1 MKLFKSLPFLLFLLC
16 SCATFAQVQVTG
28 TIVDAKNT
36 PIIGATISLKN
47 TANTFEKLT
56 DNSGQFEINAP
67 SGNYNFE
74 VRYLG
79 FQAYKNTIEVSEG
92 TPLDI
97 GTITLAEGTEQLQ
110 SVEVVGRARTD
121 YNSDYSFSS
130 TKVAIKNREL
140 PQAVSTITKEL
151 MNDRQT
157 FQIADAIK
165 TSSSV
170 THTGFYN
177 HFNIR
182 GIIQAEDGQLINGM
196 RTRQYYFL
204 QPITSHIERAEVIKG
219 PSSVTFSSVDP
230 GGSVN
235 LVTKKPLK
243 EKRSEVSAT
252 VGSFG
257 TLRATADFTGSV
269 NDSET
274 LLYRFNAAIQEARSF
289 RDLVQNNQ
297 FLLAP
302 SITFIPNETTAL
314 NVEMIYS
321 NGVGNLDRGQ
331 PLFGAINGEFD
342 LNSTDISTNVGAA
355 NDFYASKEFM
365 VISNFSKEITDNL
378 GFNASYMKQTWE
390 EDLAEHRVAGSAAID
405 IAGNSIPTLAEL
417 RYTERQQFWVTDNY
431 SAFIN
436 YDIEND
442 NITNKFLAGYDG
454 SRWERTLGG
463 VSNGARRY
471 RRLDGRATSF
481 DPAEADQFETIEID
495 GVIAPRPNVAH
506 FDLANPNNTARETS
520 NYITSEFAIPANLT
534 TANGI
539 YIQNQF
545 KIGKF
550 SALLNLRYD
559 WYEDIFDY
567 DSNNEESFK
576 NEAFIPRIGV
586 TYEATKTISVYGSYV
601 AGFQPQSNT
610 TTLSPATEEFF
621 WGFSREGLPPSP
633 ASFDPLESDN
643 IEFGAKGEFLGGK
656 LTMNA
661 AVYQITQKNLLQQ
674 DPNDESLLTERGEQ
688 RSRGFEWD
696 LNGYILPNLQVSA
709 SYAFIDAE
717 IIEDDDPA
725 LIGERI
731 GGAPEHSA
739 NFWGRYDFTHG
750 ALKNIG
756 VGLGTVY
763 RGDRLSW
770 YGDRIELPSYT
781 VFDAAV
787 YYRPT
792 GVDMQI
798 ALKLN
803 NLFDENYWNGAL
815 NATRLFPGAPRN
827 VLLTTTYK
835 F

>member
-1 MKLFKSLPFLLFLLC
+1 MKLFKLVPKLLFLLF
-16 SCATFAQVQVTG
+16 SYATFAQVQVTG
-28 TIVDAKNT
+28 TIVDTQNI
-36 PIIGATISLKN
+36 PIVGASISLKN
-47 TANTFEKLT
+47 KANTFGKLT
-56 DNSGQFEINAP
+56 DNSGQFEIDAP
-67 SGNYNFE
+67 SGTYTIE
-74 VRYLG
+74 IRYLG
-79 FQAYKNTIEVSEG
+79 FQPYKNTVETGNSATYDLE
-92 TPLDI
+92 
-97 GTITLAEGTEQLQ
+97 TIQLEEGTEQLQ
-110 SVEVVGRARTD
+110 SVEIVGRPRTD

-130 TKVAIKNREL
+130 TKIAIKNKEL

-151 MNDRQT
+151 INDRQA

-165 TSSSV
+165 TASSV

-243 EKRSEVSAT
+243 EKRNEVSAT

-257 TLRATADFTGSV
+257 TLRATADFTGPL
-269 NDSET
+269 NDSGT
-274 LLYRFNAAIQEARSF
+274 LLYRFNTAVQEARSF
-289 RDLVQNNQ
+289 RDLVENNQ
-297 FLLAP
+297 FLIAP
-302 SITFIPNETTAL
+302 SITFLPNNTTAL

-331 PLFGAINGEFD
+331 PLFGAINGQFD
-342 LNSTDISTNVGAA
+342 LNSTDITTNVAAA

-365 VISNFSKEITDNL
+365 VISNFSKQITDDI
-378 GFNASYMKQTWE
+378 GFNASYMKQTWK
-390 EDLAEHRVAGSAAID
+390 EDLAEHRVAGSAAVDID
-405 IAGNSIPTLAEL
+405 GNAIPTLAEL
-417 RYTERQQFWVTDNY
+417 RYTERQQFWITDNY
-431 SAFIN
+431 TAYIN
-436 YDIEND
+436 FDLEND
-442 NITNKFLAGYDG
+442 TFTNKLLVGYDG
-454 SRWERTLGG
+454 SRWERTVGG
-463 VSNGARRY
+463 ASNGARRY
-471 RRLDGRATSF
+471 RRLNGTATSF

-495 GVIAPRPNVAH
+495 GITAPRPNITH

-520 NYITSEFAIPANLT
+520 GYITSEFAIPANLT
-534 TANGI
+534 TSNGI

-559 WYEDIFDY
+559 WYEDIFNY
-567 DSNNEESFK
+567 ESNNEQSYK
-576 NEAFIPRIGV
+576 NEAFIPRIGL
-586 TYEATKTISVYGSYV
+586 TYEATDAISVYASYV
-601 AGFQPQSNT
+601 EGFQPQSNT
-610 TTLSPATEEFF
+610 VTLSPATETFF
-621 WGFSREGLPPSP
+621 WADSP
-633 ASFDPLESDN
+633 ASFDPLESNN
-643 IEFGAKGEFLGGK
+643 IEFGSKGEFLGGK
-656 LTMNA
+656 LTVNA

-674 DPNDESLLTERGEQ
+674 DPNDESVLTERGEQ
-688 RSRGFEWD
+688 RSRGFEID
-696 LNGYILPNLQVSA
+696 VNGYVLPNLQLSA

-717 IIEDDDPA
+717 IIEDDDPT

-739 NFWGRYDFTHG
+739 NFWGRYDFMSGT
-750 ALKNIG
+750 LKNIG
-756 VGLGTVY
+756 VGLGMEY

-770 YGDRIELPSYT
+770 YGDRIVLPSYT
-781 VFDAAV
+781 VFDAAL

-792 GVDMQI
+792 GIDMQI

-803 NLFDENYWNGAL
+803 NLFDETYWNGAL
-815 NATRLFPGAPRN
+815 NATRVFPGAPRN

>member
-1 MKLFKSLPFLLFLLC
+1 MNIKSLPTLVVLLL
-16 SCATFAQVQVTG
+16 SVVTFAQVQITG
-28 TIVDAKNT
+28 TVIDNQNI
-36 PIIGATISLKN
+36 PITGATVSIKS
-47 TANTFEKLT
+47 TANTYGKLT
-56 DNSGQFEINAP
+56 DGSGKFEISAP
-67 SGNYNFE
+67 AGNYTIE

-79 FQAYKNTIEVSEG
+79 FQSYKNTFEVAEG
-92 TPLDI
+92 ASFDA
-97 GTITLAEGTEQLQ
+97 GTITLEEGTEQLQ
-110 SVEVVGRARTD
+110 SVEVIGRPRTD

-130 TKVAIKNREL
+130 TKVAIKNKEL

-151 MNDRQT
+151 FNDRQA
-157 FQIADAIK
+157 FQIADAVK
-165 TSSSV
+165 TASSV
-170 THTGFYN
+170 SHTGFYN

-182 GIIQAEDGQLINGM
+182 GLIQAEDGQLINGL

-243 EKRSEVSAT
+243 ESRNEVSAT
-252 VGSFG
+252 AGSFG
-257 TLRATADFTGSV
+257 TLRATVDFTGPL
-269 NDSET
+269 NDSGT
-274 LLYRFNAAIQEARSF
+274 LLYRFNAAVQEARSF

-297 FLLAP
+297 FLITP
-302 SITFIPNETTAL
+302 SITFLPNSTTAL

-321 NGVGNLDRGQ
+321 SGVGNLDRGQ

-365 VISNFSKEITDNL
+365 VISNFSKEITENI
-378 GFNASYMKQTWE
+378 GFNASYMKQTWD
-390 EDLAEHRVAGSAAID
+390 EDLAEHRVAGSAAVD
-405 IAGNSIPTLAEL
+405 IAGNAIPTLAEL
-417 RYTERQQFWVTDNY
+417 RYTERKQFWITDNY
-431 SAFIN
+431 TAYIN
-436 YDIEND
+436 FDLEND
-442 NITNKFLAGYDG
+442 TFTNKILVGYDG
-454 SRWERTLGG
+454 SRWERTIGG
-463 VSNGARRY
+463 SSNGARRY
-471 RRLDGRATSF
+471 RRLDGTATSF
-481 DPAEADQFETIEID
+481 DPAEADQFETIDIN
-495 GVIAPRPNVAH
+495 GVTAPRPNVDH
-506 FDLANPNNTARETS
+506 FNLADPNNTARETS
-520 NYITSEFAIPANLT
+520 GYIISEFAIPANLT
-534 TANGI
+534 TSDGI

-545 KIGKF
+545 KMGKF

-567 DSNNEESFK
+567 ESNDEQSFK
-576 NEAFIPRIGV
+576 NEAFIPRIGL
-586 TYEATKTISVYGSYV
+586 TYEATKNVSVYGSYIQ
-601 AGFQPQSNT
+601 GFQPQSNT
-610 TTLSPATEEFF
+610 VTLSPFTGDFF
-621 WGFSREGLPPSP
+621 FAGTP
-633 ASFDPLESDN
+633 ASFDPLESNN
-643 IEFGAKGEFLGGK
+643 IEFGAKGEFFNGK

-661 AVYQITQKNLLQQ
+661 SIYQITQKNLLLQ
-674 DPNDESLLTERGEQ
+674 DPNDESVLVERGEQ

-696 LNGYILPNLQVSA
+696 LNGYILPNFQVSA

-717 IIEDDDPA
+717 IVEDDDPA
-725 LIGERI
+725 LVGERI

-739 NFWGRYDFTHG
+739 NFWGRYDFMRG

-756 VGLGTVY
+756 VGLGMEY
-763 RGDRLSW
+763 RGDRFSW
-770 YGDRIELPSYT
+770 FGDRLELPSYT

-792 GVDMQI
+792 GIDMQI

-803 NLFDENYWNGAL
+803 NLFDETYWTGAL

>member
-1 MKLFKSLPFLLFLLC
+1 MKILNSLFTITLALLSYVSL
-16 SCATFAQVQVTG
+16 AQVQVTG
-28 TIVDAKNT
+28 TVIDNQDIPVT
-36 PIIGATISLKN
+36 GATVLLKS
-47 TANTFEKLT
+47 TANTFGKLT
-56 DNSGQFEINAP
+56 NNKGQFEAEIP
-67 SGNYNFE
+67 SGSYTIE

-79 FQAYKNTIEVSEG
+79 FQVYRKNIETGNG
-92 TPLDI
+92 TTFDI
-97 GTITLAEGTEQLQ
+97 GIIRLEEGTEQLQ
-110 SVEVVGRARTD
+110 NVEVIGRARTD

-130 TKVAIKNREL
+130 TKVAIKNKEL

-151 MNDRQT
+151 MNDRQA

-182 GIIQAEDGQLINGM
+182 GIIQAEDGQLINGL

-243 EKRSEVSAT
+243 EKRREVSAT
-252 VGSFG
+252 TGSFG
-257 TLRATADFTGSV
+257 TLRATADFTGPLNESG
-269 NDSET
+269 T
-274 LLYRFNAAIQEARSF
+274 LLYRLNGAVQEARSF
-289 RDLVQNNQ
+289 RDLVENNQ

-302 SITFIPNETTAL
+302 SITFLPNNTTAL

-321 NGVGNLDRGQ
+321 NGKGNLDRGQ
-331 PLFGAINGEFD
+331 PLFGAINGNFD
-342 LNSTDISTNVGAA
+342 LNSTKINTNVAAA
-355 NDFYASKEFM
+355 NDFYTSKEFM
-365 VISNFSKEITDNL
+365 VLSNFSKEITDHI
-378 GFNASYMKQTWE
+378 GFNASYMKQTWD
-390 EDLAEHRVAGSAAID
+390 EDLAEHRVAGAAAVD
-405 IAGNSIPTLAEL
+405 IEGNAIPTLAEL
-417 RYTERQQFWVTDNY
+417 RYVERQQFWITDNY
-431 SAFIN
+431 TAYLNF
-436 YDIEND
+436 DFEND
-442 NITNKFLAGYDG
+442 SFSNKLLVGYDG
-454 SRWERTLGG
+454 SRWERTIGG
-463 VSNGARRY
+463 SSNGARRY
-471 RRLDGRATSF
+471 RRLNGTATSF
-481 DPAEADQFETIEID
+481 NPEEADQFETIDID
-495 GVIAPRPNVAH
+495 GVIAPNPNVSH
-506 FDLANPNNTARETS
+506 FDLADPNNTSRETS
-520 NYITSEFAIPANLT
+520 GYITSEFAIPANLT
-534 TANGI
+534 TSNGI

-567 DSNNEESFK
+567 ESDSEQSYK

-586 TYEATKTISVYGSYV
+586 TYEATDQISVYASYV
-601 AGFQPQSNT
+601 EGFQPQSNT
-610 TTLSPATEEFF
+610 VTLSPFTEDFF
-621 WGFSREGLPPSP
+621 FAGSP
-633 ASFDPLESDN
+633 ASFDPLESNN

-656 LTMNA
+656 MTVNA
-661 AVYQITQKNLLQQ
+661 SVYQITQKNLLQQ
-674 DPNDESLLTERGEQ
+674 DPNEESILTERGEQ
-688 RSRGFEWD
+688 RSKGFEWD
-696 LNGYILPNLQVSA
+696 LSGYVMPNLQLSA
-709 SYAFIDAE
+709 SYAYIDAE

-725 LIGERI
+725 LVGERI

-750 ALKNIG
+750 VLKNM
-756 VGLGTVY
+756 GLGLGMEY

-770 YGDRIELPSYT
+770 YGDRLTLPSYT

-792 GVDMQI
+792 GIDMQI
-798 ALKLN
+798 AIKLN
-803 NLFDENYWNGAL
+803 NLFDETYWNGAL

>member
-1 MKLFKSLPFLLFLLC
+1 MNLFKLLPILLFLLF
-16 SCATFAQVQVTG
+16 SYVTFAQVQVTG
-28 TIVDAKNT
+28 TIVDTQNI
-36 PIIGATISLKN
+36 PIVGASISLKN
-47 TANTFEKLT
+47 KANTFGKLT

-67 SGNYNFE
+67 SGIYTIE

-79 FQAYKNTIEVSEG
+79 FQPYKSVVETGNGSTYDIRTVQLEEG
-92 TPLDI
+92 
-97 GTITLAEGTEQLQ
+97 AEQLQ
-110 SVEVVGRARTD
+110 TVEIVGRPRTD

-130 TKVAIKNREL
+130 TKIAIKNKEL

-151 MNDRQT
+151 INDRQA

-165 TSSSV
+165 TASSV

-182 GIIQAEDGQLINGM
+182 GIIQAEDGQLINGF

-243 EKRSEVSAT
+243 EKRNEVSAT

-257 TLRATADFTGSV
+257 TLRATADFTGPL
-269 NDSET
+269 NDSGT
-274 LLYRFNAAIQEARSF
+274 LLYRFNTAIQEARSF
-289 RDLVQNNQ
+289 RDLVENNQ
-297 FLLAP
+297 FLIAP
-302 SITFIPNETTAL
+302 SITFLPNNTTAL

-331 PLFGAINGEFD
+331 PLFGAINGQFD
-342 LNSTDISTNVGAA
+342 LNSTDITTNVAAA

-365 VISNFSKEITDNL
+365 VISNFSKQITDDI
-378 GFNASYMKQTWE
+378 GFNASYMKQTWK
-390 EDLAEHRVAGSAAID
+390 EDLAEHRVAGSAAVDID
-405 IAGNSIPTLAEL
+405 GNAIPTLAEL
-417 RYTERQQFWVTDNY
+417 RYTERQQFWITDNY
-431 SAFIN
+431 TAYIN
-436 YDIEND
+436 FDLEND
-442 NITNKFLAGYDG
+442 TFTNKLLVGYDG
-454 SRWERTLGG
+454 SRWERTVGG
-463 VSNGARRY
+463 ASNGARRY
-471 RRLDGRATSF
+471 RRLNGTATSF

-495 GVIAPRPNVAH
+495 GITAPRPNVTH

-520 NYITSEFAIPANLT
+520 GYITSEFAIPANLT
-534 TANGI
+534 TSNGI

-567 DSNNEESFK
+567 KSNNEQSFK
-576 NEAFIPRIGV
+576 NEAFIPRIGL
-586 TYEATKTISVYGSYV
+586 TYEATKAISVYASYV
-601 AGFQPQSNT
+601 EGFQPQSNT
-610 TTLSPATEEFF
+610 VTLSPATEDFF
-621 WGFSREGLPPSP
+621 WAGSP
-633 ASFDPLESDN
+633 ASFDPLESNN
-643 IEFGAKGEFLGGK
+643 IEFGSKGEFLGGK
-656 LTMNA
+656 LTVNA

-674 DPNDESLLTERGEQ
+674 DPNDETVLTERGEQ

-696 LNGYILPNLQVSA
+696 LTGYVLPNLQLSA

-717 IIEDDDPA
+717 IIEDDDPT

-739 NFWGRYDFTHG
+739 NFWGRYDFMQG
-750 ALKNIG
+750 SLKNVG
-756 VGLGTVY
+756 VGLGMIY

-770 YGDRIELPSYT
+770 YGDRIVLPSYT

-792 GVDMQI
+792 GMDMQI

-803 NLFDENYWNGAL
+803 NLFDETYWNGAL
-815 NATRLFPGAPRN
+815 NATRVFPGAPRN

>member
-1 MKLFKSLPFLLFLLC
+1 MNIFKSLIIIALVFI
-16 SCATFAQVQVTG
+16 SYASFAQVQITG
-28 TIVDAKNT
+28 TIVDNQNIPITGATVSIKNT
-36 PIIGATISLKN
+36 V
-47 TANTFEKLT
+47 NTFGKLT
-56 DNSGQFEINAP
+56 NGSGQFEIEAP
-67 SGNYNFE
+67 LGTYDIE

-79 FQAYKNTIEVSEG
+79 FQAYKNIIETGGG
-92 TPLDI
+92 TTFDI
-97 GTITLAEGTEQLQ
+97 GTIQLEEGTEQLQ
-110 SVEVVGRARTD
+110 SVEIVGRPRTD

-151 MNDRQT
+151 INDRQA

-165 TSSSV
+165 NSSSV

-243 EKRSEVSAT
+243 EKRNEVSAT

-257 TLRATADFTGSV
+257 TLRATADFTGPL
-269 NDSET
+269 NDSGT
-274 LLYRFNAAIQEARSF
+274 LLYRFNTAVQEARSF

-297 FLLAP
+297 FLITP
-302 SITFIPNETTAL
+302 TITFLPNSTTAL

-321 NGVGNLDRGQ
+321 SGVGNLDRGQ
-331 PLFGAINGEFD
+331 PIFGAINGQFD

-355 NDFYASKEFM
+355 NDFYSSKEFM
-365 VISNFSKEITDNL
+365 VISNFSKEITDNI

-390 EDLAEHRVAGSAAID
+390 EDLAEHRAAGSGAVDID
-405 IAGNSIPTLAEL
+405 GNLIPTLAEL
-417 RYTERQQFWVTDNY
+417 RYAERQQFWITDNY
-431 SAFIN
+431 TAYIN
-436 YDIEND
+436 FDLEND
-442 NITNKFLAGYDG
+442 KLTNKLLVGYDG
-454 SRWERTLGG
+454 SRWERTIGG
-463 VSNGARRY
+463 ASNGARRY
-471 RRLDGRATSF
+471 RRLNGTATSF
-481 DPAEADQFETIEID
+481 DPNEADQFETIDID
-495 GVIAPRPNVAH
+495 GVTAPRPNVDH
-506 FDLANPNNTARETS
+506 FDLVDPNNTARETS
-520 NYITSEFAIPANLT
+520 GYITSEFAIPANLT
-534 TANGI
+534 TSNGV

-567 DSNNEESFK
+567 KSNNERSFK
-576 NEAFIPRIGV
+576 NEAFIPRIGL
-586 TYEATKTISVYGSYV
+586 TYEATETISVYGSYV
-601 AGFQPQSNT
+601 EGFQPQSNT
-610 TTLSPATEEFF
+610 VTLSPATEDFF
-621 WGFSREGLPPSP
+621 WADSP
-633 ASFDPLESDN
+633 ANFDPLESNN
-643 IEFGAKGEFLGGK
+643 IEFGVKGEFLARK
-656 LTMNA
+656 LIVNA
-661 AVYQITQKNLLQQ
+661 AAYQITQKNLLQQ
-674 DPNDESLLTERGEQ
+674 DPNDESILTERGEQ

-696 LNGYILPNLQVSA
+696 LTGYVLPNFQLSA
-709 SYAFIDAE
+709 SYAFIEAE
-717 IIEDDDPA
+717 IIEDDNPA

-739 NFWGRYDFTHG
+739 NFWGRYDFMHG

-756 VGLGTVY
+756 VGLGMVY

-770 YGDRIELPSYT
+770 YGDRIVLPSYT

-787 YYRPT
+787 YYRPS

-803 NLFDENYWNGAL
+803 NLFDETYWNGAL

>member
-1 MKLFKSLPFLLFLLC
+1 MKILNSLFTITLALLSYVSL
-16 SCATFAQVQVTG
+16 AQVQVTG
-28 TIVDAKNT
+28 TVIDNQDIPVT
-36 PIIGATISLKN
+36 GATVLLKSI
-47 TANTFEKLT
+47 ANTFGKLT
-56 DNSGQFEINAP
+56 NNKGQFEAEIP
-67 SGNYNFE
+67 SGSYTIE

-79 FQAYKNTIEVSEG
+79 FQVYRKNIETGNG
-92 TPLDI
+92 TTFDI
-97 GTITLAEGTEQLQ
+97 GIIRLEEGTEQLQ
-110 SVEVVGRARTD
+110 NVEVIGRARTD

-130 TKVAIKNREL
+130 TKVAIKNKEL

-151 MNDRQT
+151 MNDRQA

-182 GIIQAEDGQLINGM
+182 GIIQAEDGQLINGL

-243 EKRSEVSAT
+243 EKRREVSAT
-252 VGSFG
+252 TGSFG
-257 TLRATADFTGSV
+257 TLRATADFTGPLNESG
-269 NDSET
+269 T
-274 LLYRFNAAIQEARSF
+274 LLYRLNGAVQEARSF
-289 RDLVQNNQ
+289 RDLVENNQ

-302 SITFIPNETTAL
+302 SITFLPNNTTAL

-321 NGVGNLDRGQ
+321 NGKGNLDRGQ
-331 PLFGAINGEFD
+331 PLFGAINGNFD
-342 LNSTDISTNVGAA
+342 LNSTKINTNVAAA
-355 NDFYASKEFM
+355 NDFYTSKEFM
-365 VISNFSKEITDNL
+365 VLSNFSKEITDHI

-390 EDLAEHRVAGSAAID
+390 EDLAEHRVAGAAAVD
-405 IAGNSIPTLAEL
+405 IEGNAIPTLAEL
-417 RYTERQQFWVTDNY
+417 RYVERQQFWITDNY
-431 SAFIN
+431 TAYLNF
-436 YDIEND
+436 DFEND
-442 NITNKFLAGYDG
+442 SFSNKLLVGYDG
-454 SRWERTLGG
+454 SRWERTIGG
-463 VSNGARRY
+463 SSNGARRY
-471 RRLDGRATSF
+471 RRLNGTATSF
-481 DPAEADQFETIEID
+481 NPEEADQFETIDID
-495 GVIAPRPNVAH
+495 GVIAPKPNVSH
-506 FDLANPNNTARETS
+506 FDLADPNNTSRETS
-520 NYITSEFAIPANLT
+520 GYITSEFAIPANLT
-534 TANGI
+534 TSNGI

-567 DSNNEESFK
+567 ESDSEQSYK

-586 TYEATKTISVYGSYV
+586 TYEATDQISVYASYV
-601 AGFQPQSNT
+601 EGFQPQSNT
-610 TTLSPATEEFF
+610 VTLSPFTEDFF
-621 WGFSREGLPPSP
+621 FAGSP
-633 ASFDPLESDN
+633 ASFDPLESNN

-656 LTMNA
+656 MTVNA
-661 AVYQITQKNLLQQ
+661 SVYQITQKNLLQQ
-674 DPNDESLLTERGEQ
+674 DPNEESILTERGEQ
-688 RSRGFEWD
+688 RSKGFEWD
-696 LNGYILPNLQVSA
+696 LSGYVMPNLQLSA
-709 SYAFIDAE
+709 SYAYIDAE

-725 LIGERI
+725 LVGERI

-750 ALKNIG
+750 VLKNM
-756 VGLGTVY
+756 GLGLGMEY

-770 YGDRIELPSYT
+770 YGDRLTLPSYT

-792 GVDMQI
+792 GIDMQI
-798 ALKLN
+798 AIKLN
-803 NLFDENYWNGAL
+803 NLFDETYWNGAL

>member
-1 MKLFKSLPFLLFLLC
+1 MKFIKLLPKLLFLLF
-16 SCATFAQVQVTG
+16 SYTTFAQVQVTG
-28 TIVDAKNT
+28 TIVDPQNI
-36 PIIGATISLKN
+36 PIPGATISLQNK
-47 TANTFEKLT
+47 TNTFGKLT

-67 SGNYNFE
+67 SGTYTIE

-79 FQAYKNTIEVSEG
+79 FQPYKNTIEIGNS
-92 TPLDI
+92 TTYDI
-97 GTITLAEGTEQLQ
+97 ETIQLEEGTEQLQ
-110 SVEVVGRARTD
+110 SVEIVGRARTD

-130 TKVAIKNREL
+130 TKIAIKNKEL

-151 MNDRQT
+151 FNDRQA

-165 TSSSV
+165 TASSV

-182 GIIQAEDGQLINGM
+182 GIIQAEDGQLINGL

-257 TLRATADFTGSV
+257 TLRATADFTGPL
-269 NDSET
+269 NDSGT
-274 LLYRFNAAIQEARSF
+274 LLYRFNTAVQEARSF

-297 FLLAP
+297 FLIAP
-302 SITFIPNETTAL
+302 SITFLPNNTTAL

-331 PLFGAINGEFD
+331 PLFGAINGQFD
-342 LNSTDISTNVGAA
+342 LNSTDIATNVAAA

-365 VISNFSKEITDNL
+365 VISNFSKQITDNI

-390 EDLAEHRVAGSAAID
+390 EDLAEHRVAGSAAVDID
-405 IAGNSIPTLAEL
+405 GNAIPTLAEL
-417 RYTERQQFWVTDNY
+417 RYTERQQFWITDNY
-431 SAFIN
+431 TAYIN
-436 YDIEND
+436 FDFEND
-442 NITNKFLAGYDG
+442 TFTNKLLVGYDG
-454 SRWERTLGG
+454 SRWERTVGG
-463 VSNGARRY
+463 ASNGARRY
-471 RRLDGRATSF
+471 RRLNGTSTSF
-481 DPAEADQFETIEID
+481 NPAEADQFETIEID
-495 GVIAPRPNVAH
+495 GVTAPTPNVDH

-520 NYITSEFAIPANLT
+520 GYIISEFAIPANLT
-534 TANGI
+534 TSNGI

-550 SALLNLRYD
+550 STLLNLRYD

-567 DSNNEESFK
+567 KSGDERSFK
-576 NEAFIPRIGV
+576 NEAFVPRIGI
-586 TYEATKTISVYGSYV
+586 TYEATDAISVYGSYV

-610 TTLSPATEEFF
+610 VTLSPFTGDFF
-621 WGFSREGLPPSP
+621 FADTP
-633 ASFDPLESDN
+633 ASFDPLESNN
-643 IEFGAKGEFLGGK
+643 IEFGTKGEFFKGK

-661 AVYQITQKNLLQQ
+661 ALYQITQKNLLQQ
-674 DPNDESLLTERGEQ
+674 DPNDESILIERGEQ
-688 RSRGFEWD
+688 RSRGFELD
-696 LNGYILPNLQVSA
+696 VNGYVLSNLQLSA

-739 NFWGRYDFTHG
+739 NFWGRYDFMHG

-756 VGLGTVY
+756 VGFGTEY
-763 RGDRLSW
+763 RGDRFSW
-770 YGDRIELPSYT
+770 FGDRLLLPSYT
-781 VFDAAV
+781 IFDAAV

-792 GVDMQI
+792 GIDMQI
-798 ALKLN
+798 AIKLN
-803 NLFDENYWNGAL
+803 NLFNETYWNGAL

>member
-1 MKLFKSLPFLLFLLC
+1 MKILNSLFTITLALLSYVSL
-16 SCATFAQVQVTG
+16 AQVQVTG
-28 TIVDAKNT
+28 TVIDNQDIPVT
-36 PIIGATISLKN
+36 GATVLLKS
-47 TANTFEKLT
+47 TANTFGKLT
-56 DNSGQFEINAP
+56 NNKGQFEAEIP
-67 SGNYNFE
+67 SGSYTIE

-79 FQAYKNTIEVSEG
+79 FQVYRKNIETGNG
-92 TPLDI
+92 TTFDI
-97 GTITLAEGTEQLQ
+97 GIIRLEEGTEQLQ
-110 SVEVVGRARTD
+110 NVEVIGRARTD

-130 TKVAIKNREL
+130 TKVAIKNKEL

-151 MNDRQT
+151 MNDRQA

-182 GIIQAEDGQLINGM
+182 GIIQAEDGQLINGL

-243 EKRSEVSAT
+243 EKRREVSAT
-252 VGSFG
+252 TGSFG
-257 TLRATADFTGSV
+257 TLRATADFTGPLNESG
-269 NDSET
+269 T
-274 LLYRFNAAIQEARSF
+274 LLYRLNGAVQEARSF
-289 RDLVQNNQ
+289 RDLVENNQ

-302 SITFIPNETTAL
+302 SITFLPNNTTAL

-321 NGVGNLDRGQ
+321 NGKGNLDRGQ
-331 PLFGAINGEFD
+331 PLFGAINGNFD
-342 LNSTDISTNVGAA
+342 LNSTKINTNVAAA
-355 NDFYASKEFM
+355 NDFYTSKEFM
-365 VISNFSKEITDNL
+365 VLSNFSKEITDHI

-390 EDLAEHRVAGSAAID
+390 EDLAEHRVAGAAAVD
-405 IAGNSIPTLAEL
+405 IEGNAIPTLAEL
-417 RYTERQQFWVTDNY
+417 RYVERQQFWITDNY
-431 SAFIN
+431 TAYLNF
-436 YDIEND
+436 DFEND
-442 NITNKFLAGYDG
+442 SFSNKLLVGYDG
-454 SRWERTLGG
+454 SRWERTVGG
-463 VSNGARRY
+463 SSNGARRY
-471 RRLDGRATSF
+471 RRLNGTATSF
-481 DPAEADQFETIEID
+481 NPEEADQFETIDID
-495 GVIAPRPNVAH
+495 GVIAPKPNVSH
-506 FDLANPNNTARETS
+506 FDLADPNNTSRETS
-520 NYITSEFAIPANLT
+520 GYITSEFAIPANLT
-534 TANGI
+534 TSNGI

-567 DSNNEESFK
+567 ESDSEQSYK

-586 TYEATKTISVYGSYV
+586 TYEATDQISVYASYV
-601 AGFQPQSNT
+601 EGFQPQSNT
-610 TTLSPATEEFF
+610 VTLSPFTEDFF
-621 WGFSREGLPPSP
+621 FAGSP
-633 ASFDPLESDN
+633 ASFDPLESNN

-656 LTMNA
+656 MTVNA
-661 AVYQITQKNLLQQ
+661 SVYQITQKNLLQQ
-674 DPNDESLLTERGEQ
+674 DPNDESILTERGEQ
-688 RSRGFEWD
+688 RSKGVEWD
-696 LNGYILPNLQVSA
+696 LSGYVMPNLQLSA
-709 SYAFIDAE
+709 SYAYIDAE

-725 LIGERI
+725 LVGERI

-750 ALKNIG
+750 VLKNM
-756 VGLGTVY
+756 GLGLGMEY

-770 YGDRIELPSYT
+770 YGDRLTLPSYT

-792 GVDMQI
+792 GIDMQI
-798 ALKLN
+798 AIKLN
-803 NLFDENYWNGAL
+803 NLFDETYWNGAL

>member
-1 MKLFKSLPFLLFLLC
+1 MNIKSLPTLVVLLL
-16 SCATFAQVQVTG
+16 SVVTFAQVQITG
-28 TIVDAKNT
+28 TVIDNQNI
-36 PIIGATISLKN
+36 PITGATVSVKS
-47 TANTFEKLT
+47 TANTYGKLT
-56 DNSGQFEINAP
+56 DGSGKFEISAP
-67 SGNYNFE
+67 AGNYTIE

-79 FQAYKNTIEVSEG
+79 FQSYKNTFEVAEG
-92 TPLDI
+92 ASFDA
-97 GTITLAEGTEQLQ
+97 GTITLEEGTEQLQ
-110 SVEVVGRARTD
+110 SVEVIGRPRTD

-130 TKVAIKNREL
+130 TKVAIKNKEL

-151 MNDRQT
+151 FNDRQA
-157 FQIADAIK
+157 FQIADAVK
-165 TSSSV
+165 TASSV
-170 THTGFYN
+170 SHTGFYN

-182 GIIQAEDGQLINGM
+182 GLIQAEDGQLINGL

-243 EKRSEVSAT
+243 ESRNEVSAT
-252 VGSFG
+252 AGSFG
-257 TLRATADFTGSV
+257 TLRATVDFTGPL
-269 NDSET
+269 NDSGT
-274 LLYRFNAAIQEARSF
+274 LLYRFNAAVQEARSF

-297 FLLAP
+297 FLITP
-302 SITFIPNETTAL
+302 SITFLPNSTTAL

-321 NGVGNLDRGQ
+321 SGVGNLDRGQ

-365 VISNFSKEITDNL
+365 VISNFSKEITENI
-378 GFNASYMKQTWE
+378 GFNASYMKQTWD
-390 EDLAEHRVAGSAAID
+390 EDLAEHRVAGSAAVD
-405 IAGNSIPTLAEL
+405 IAGNAIPTLAEL
-417 RYTERQQFWVTDNY
+417 RYTERKQFWITDNY
-431 SAFIN
+431 TAYIN
-436 YDIEND
+436 FDLENETF
-442 NITNKFLAGYDG
+442 TNKILVGYDG
-454 SRWERTLGG
+454 SRWERTIGG
-463 VSNGARRY
+463 SSNGARRY
-471 RRLDGRATSF
+471 RRLDGTATSF
-481 DPAEADQFETIEID
+481 DPAEADQFETIDIN
-495 GVIAPRPNVAH
+495 GVTAPRPNVDH
-506 FDLANPNNTARETS
+506 FNLADPNNTARETS
-520 NYITSEFAIPANLT
+520 GYIISEFAIPANLT
-534 TANGI
+534 TSDGI

-545 KIGKF
+545 KMGKF

-567 DSNNEESFK
+567 ESNDEQSFK
-576 NEAFIPRIGV
+576 NEAFIPRIGL
-586 TYEATKTISVYGSYV
+586 TYEATKNVSVYGSYIQ
-601 AGFQPQSNT
+601 GFQPQSNT
-610 TTLSPATEEFF
+610 VTLSPFTGDFF
-621 WGFSREGLPPSP
+621 FAGTP
-633 ASFDPLESDN
+633 ASFDPLESNN
-643 IEFGAKGEFLGGK
+643 IEFGAKGEFFNGK

-661 AVYQITQKNLLQQ
+661 SIYQITQKNLLLQ
-674 DPNDESLLTERGEQ
+674 DPNDESVLVERGEQ

-696 LNGYILPNLQVSA
+696 LNGYILPNFQVSA

-717 IIEDDDPA
+717 IVEDDDPA
-725 LIGERI
+725 LVGERI

-739 NFWGRYDFTHG
+739 NFWGRYDFMRG

-756 VGLGTVY
+756 VGLGMEY
-763 RGDRLSW
+763 RGDRFSW
-770 YGDRIELPSYT
+770 FGDRLELPSYT

-792 GVDMQI
+792 GIDMQI

-803 NLFDENYWNGAL
+803 NLFDETYWTGAL

>member
-1 MKLFKSLPFLLFLLC
+1 MNIKSLPTLVVLLL
-16 SCATFAQVQVTG
+16 SVVTFAQVQITG
-28 TIVDAKNT
+28 TVIDNQNI
-36 PIIGATISLKN
+36 PITGATVSIKS
-47 TANTFEKLT
+47 TANTYGKLT
-56 DNSGQFEINAP
+56 DGSGKFEISAP
-67 SGNYNFE
+67 AGNYTIE

-79 FQAYKNTIEVSEG
+79 FQSYKNTFEVAEG
-92 TPLDI
+92 TPYDL
-97 GTITLAEGTEQLQ
+97 GTITLEEGTEQLQ
-110 SVEVVGRARTD
+110 SVEVIGRPRTD

-130 TKVAIKNREL
+130 TKVAIKNKEL

-151 MNDRQT
+151 FNDRQA

-165 TSSSV
+165 TASSV
-170 THTGFYN
+170 SHTGFYN

-182 GIIQAEDGQLINGM
+182 GLIQAEDGQLINGL

-243 EKRSEVSAT
+243 ESRNEVSAT
-252 VGSFG
+252 AGSFG
-257 TLRATADFTGSV
+257 TLRATVDFTGPL
-269 NDSET
+269 NDSGT
-274 LLYRFNAAIQEARSF
+274 LLYRFNAAVQEARSF

-297 FLLAP
+297 FLITP
-302 SITFIPNETTAL
+302 SITFLPNSTTAL

-321 NGVGNLDRGQ
+321 SGVGNLDRGQ

-365 VISNFSKEITDNL
+365 VISNFSKEITENI
-378 GFNASYMKQTWE
+378 GFNASYMKQTWD
-390 EDLAEHRVAGSAAID
+390 EDLAEHRVAGSAAVD
-405 IAGNSIPTLAEL
+405 IAGNAIPTLAEL
-417 RYTERQQFWVTDNY
+417 RYTERKQFWITDNY
-431 SAFIN
+431 TAYIN
-436 YDIEND
+436 FDLEND
-442 NITNKFLAGYDG
+442 TFTNKILVGYDG
-454 SRWERTLGG
+454 SRWERTIGG
-463 VSNGARRY
+463 SSNGARRY
-471 RRLDGRATSF
+471 RRLDGTATSF
-481 DPAEADQFETIEID
+481 DPAEADQFETIDIN
-495 GVIAPRPNVAH
+495 GVTAPRPNVDH
-506 FDLANPNNTARETS
+506 FNLADPNNTARETS
-520 NYITSEFAIPANLT
+520 GYIISEFAIPANLT
-534 TANGI
+534 TSDGI

-545 KIGKF
+545 KMGKF

-567 DSNNEESFK
+567 ESNDEQSFK
-576 NEAFIPRIGV
+576 NEAFTPRIGL
-586 TYEATKTISVYGSYV
+586 TYEATKNVSVYGSYIQ
-601 AGFQPQSNT
+601 GFQPQSNT
-610 TTLSPATEEFF
+610 VTLSPFTGDFF
-621 WGFSREGLPPSP
+621 FAGTP
-633 ASFDPLESDN
+633 ASFDPLESNN
-643 IEFGAKGEFLGGK
+643 IEFGAKGEFFTGK

-661 AVYQITQKNLLQQ
+661 SIYQITQKNLLLQ
-674 DPNDESLLTERGEQ
+674 DPNDESVLVERGEQ

-696 LNGYILPNLQVSA
+696 LNGYILPNFQVSA

-717 IIEDDDPA
+717 IVEDDDPA
-725 LIGERI
+725 LVGERI

-739 NFWGRYDFTHG
+739 NFWGRYDFMRG

-756 VGLGTVY
+756 VGLGMEY
-763 RGDRLSW
+763 RGDRFSW
-770 YGDRIELPSYT
+770 FGDRLELPSYT

-792 GVDMQI
+792 GIDMQI

-803 NLFDENYWNGAL
+803 NLFDETYWTGAL

>member
-1 MKLFKSLPFLLFLLC
+1 MNTFKTLSTIFLFLIGYA
-16 SCATFAQVQVTG
+16 SFAQVQIVG
-28 TIVDAKNT
+28 TIVDNQNI

-47 TANTFEKLT
+47 TTNAFGKLT
-56 DNSGQFEINAP
+56 DNSGKFEINAP
-67 SGNYNFE
+67 YGSYTIE
-74 VRYLG
+74 ARYLG
-79 FQAYKNTIEVSEG
+79 FQSYKNTIEISTG
-92 TPLDI
+92 TTFDI
-97 GTITLAEGTEQLQ
+97 GTIQLEEGTEQLQ

-130 TKVAIKNREL
+130 TKVAIKNKEL

-151 MNDRQT
+151 INDRQA

-165 TSSSV
+165 NSSSV

-243 EKRSEVSAT
+243 ENRNEVSAT

-257 TLRATADFTGSV
+257 TLRATADFTGPLNESG
-269 NDSET
+269 T
-274 LLYRFNAAIQEARSF
+274 LLYRFNTAVQEARSF

-297 FLLAP
+297 FLITP
-302 SITFIPNETTAL
+302 SITFLPNKSTAL

-331 PLFGAINGEFD
+331 PLFGAINGQFD

-355 NDFYASKEFM
+355 NDFYSSKEFM
-365 VISNFSKEITDNL
+365 VISNFSKEITDNIE
-378 GFNASYMKQTWE
+378 FNASYMKQTWE
-390 EDLAEHRVAGSAAID
+390 EDLAEHRVAGSAAVD
-405 IAGNSIPTLAEL
+405 IAGNAIPTLAEL
-417 RYTERQQFWVTDNY
+417 RYTERQQFWITDNY
-431 SAFIN
+431 TAYIN
-436 YDIEND
+436 FDLEND
-442 NITNKFLAGYDG
+442 SFTNKFLVGYDG
-454 SRWERTLGG
+454 SRWERTVGG
-463 VSNGARRY
+463 ASNGARRY
-471 RRLDGRATSF
+471 RRLNGTATSF
-481 DPAEADQFETIEID
+481 DPAEAAQFETIDIN
-495 GVIAPRPNVAH
+495 GVIAPRPNVDH
-506 FDLANPNNTARETS
+506 FDLADPNNTARETS
-520 NYITSEFAIPANLT
+520 GYITSEFAIPANLT
-534 TANGI
+534 TSNGI

-567 DSNNEESFK
+567 KGDERSFK
-576 NEAFIPRIGV
+576 NEAFIPRVGL

-601 AGFQPQSNT
+601 EGFQPQSNT
-610 TTLSPATEEFF
+610 VTLSPATEDFF
-621 WGFSREGLPPSP
+621 WADSP
-633 ASFDPLESDN
+633 ANFDPLESDN

-656 LTMNA
+656 LTVNA

-674 DPNDESLLTERGEQ
+674 DPNDESVLIERGEQ

-696 LNGYILPNLQVSA
+696 LTGYVLPNLQISA

-717 IIEDDDPA
+717 IIEDEDPA

-750 ALKNIG
+750 ALRNIG

-770 YGDRIELPSYT
+770 YGDRLELPSYT

-787 YYRPT
+787 YYRPS
-792 GVDMQI
+792 GIDMQI

-803 NLFDENYWNGAL
+803 NLFDETYWNGAL